1 MIYDLFMAL
10 SHRGCKIQ
18 ACAYSVIL
26 NRCHNEIEKMSYINI
41 KINSVL
47 RCKINEFRIVID
59 SN

>member
-1 MIYDLFMAL
+1 MIYDLFMAP

-18 ACAYSVIL
+18 ACTYSVIL
-26 NRCHNEIEKMSYINI
+26 NRSHSEMEKMSYIN
-41 KINSVL
+41 INSVL

>member
-1 MIYDLFMAL
+1 MAL

-47 RCKINEFRIVID
+47 RYKINEFRIVID
-59 SN
+59 RY